1 MNGERLC
8 LPLQVTLK
16 LERTAFH
23 SANMCCGQY
32 WDDGEPEFLDVGVPV
47 DKRCVAPANEAIIVQ
62 TKNYDQLVHMVVTNL
77 TTYHPQYP
85 QYHEDGTVDHSQESW
100 LGNGQKDEHRIS
112 EGLIQLNQC
121 NERSL
126 DALICFVEVDH
137 KAIFMHDVRIRL
149 FDFDM
154 GKYRKT
160 KKRGPEAVQFSCP
173 GGFFEVYGDS
183 PPYISWP
190 AGKPVSVTRNGT
202 YNGLTVHRYKCPDIH
217 PVTMWARLDG
227 THADNPTTPDLSSL
241 TAGQEMRMVLIEFK
255 ESQCVPMTFAS
266 MPARYRQVE
275 EGWPLTDAS
284 NGGNP
289 LNGTRKLDYAHFED
303 LKDEPCEWHGSGR
316 NIQLSGYF
324 DQSDVRMCAHP
335 PPAAS
340 PPPPAPAAAPT
351 AAPTAAPDAAP
362 CNATADAAPTTSPAA
377 AATSAPAPSMPAP
390 NNPAASSTAPLTFPV
405 CKNGSRT
412 NVVKTNA
419 KGVGEWGG
427 SCTCPDGS
435 EYPAGEL
442 VSISSCMGV
451 QHLGLLACYGGK
463 PGKINRFGGDWS
475 GNKVDCHVCDDCEG
489 PYQNVFSQA
498 NDWHSNVG
506 AWGGEC
512 TCPDGQVYLVG
523 DRMDSTSSAGG
534 TLACEGGTPGAI
546 NRERGP
552 WSGNS
557 VICSSCPGPQP
568 LPSPCEGK
576 IHNVVTNNDT
586 KVGAFGGE
594 CTCPDGKV
602 YQVGDVYLGAEP
614 TLACFGGT
622 PGAYHARPGPWSH
635 SKVQCGACDVCGG
648 PAANLY
654 DENDPSAGGWGGQCA
669 CPDGQVY
676 EVGDNHDSI
685 QSLKCVGGVWNVKDL
700 NTFEGVWSRKS
711 VVCSP
716 CPVGGDTSHLTE
728 LEASH
733 KGGAG
738 PSR

>member
-126 DALICFVEVDH
+126 DALVCFVEVDH

-160 KKRGPEAVQFSCP
+160 KKRGPEAVQFHCP

-190 AGKPVSVTRNGT
+190 AGKPVSVTPNGT

-217 PVTMWARLDG
+217 PVTMWAHLDG
-227 THADNPTTPDLSSL
+227 THADNPTTPDLTSL

-303 LKDEPCEWHGSGR
+303 LKDEPCEWNGAGR

-324 DQSDVRMCAHP
+324 DQSDVRMCDHP

-377 AATSAPAPSMPAP
+377 APTSAPAPSMPAP
-390 NNPAASSTAPLTFPV
+390 NNPAAASTAPLTFPV

-523 DRMDSTSSAGG
+523 DQMDSTSSAGG

-576 IHNVVTNNDT
+576 VHNVVTNNDT

-594 CTCPDGKV
+594 CTCPDGQV
-602 YQVGDVYLGAEP
+602 YPVGDVYLGAEP

-654 DENDPSAGGWGGQCA
+654 DENDPTAGGWGGQCA

-728 LEASH
+728 LDASH

>member
-1 MNGERLC
+1 
-8 LPLQVTLK
+8 
-16 LERTAFH
+16 
-23 SANMCCGQY
+23 
-32 WDDGEPEFLDVGVPV
+32 
-47 DKRCVAPANEAIIVQ
+47 
-62 TKNYDQLVHMVVTNL
+62 
-77 TTYHPQYP
+77 
-85 QYHEDGTVDHSQESW
+85 
-100 LGNGQKDEHRIS
+100 
-112 EGLIQLNQC
+112 
-121 NERSL
+121 
-126 DALICFVEVDH
+126 
-137 KAIFMHDVRIRL
+137 
-149 FDFDM
+149 
-154 GKYRKT
+154 
-160 KKRGPEAVQFSCP
+160 
-173 GGFFEVYGDS
+173 
-183 PPYISWP
+183 
-190 AGKPVSVTRNGT
+190 
-202 YNGLTVHRYKCPDIH
+202 
-217 PVTMWARLDG
+217 
-227 THADNPTTPDLSSL
+227 
-241 TAGQEMRMVLIEFK
+241 
-255 ESQCVPMTFAS
+255 
-266 MPARYRQVE
+266 
-275 EGWPLTDAS
+275 
-284 NGGNP
+284 
-289 LNGTRKLDYAHFED
+289 
-303 LKDEPCEWHGSGR
+303 
-316 NIQLSGYF
+316 
-324 DQSDVRMCAHP
+324 
-335 PPAAS
+335 
-340 PPPPAPAAAPT
+340 
-351 AAPTAAPDAAP
+351 
-362 CNATADAAPTTSPAA
+362 
-377 AATSAPAPSMPAP
+377 MPAP

-523 DRMDSTSSAGG
+523 DQMDSTSSAGG

-576 IHNVVTNNDT
+576 VHNVVTNNDT

-728 LEASH
+728 LDASH

-738 PSR
+738 PSRSS

>member
-154 GKYRKT
+154 GKYRKA
-160 KKRGPEAVQFSCP
+160 KKRGPEAVQFHCP

-190 AGKPVSVTRNGT
+190 AGKPIEVTKNGT

-362 CNATADAAPTTSPAA
+362 CNATPDAAPTTSPAA
-377 AATSAPAPSMPAP
+377 APTSAPAPSMPAP
-390 NNPAASSTAPLTFPV
+390 NNPAATSTAPLTFPV

-523 DRMDSTSSAGG
+523 DQMDSTSSAGG

-576 IHNVVTNNDT
+576 VHNVVTNNDT

-676 EVGDNHDSI
+676 EVGDNYDSI

-728 LEASH
+728 LDASH

-738 PSR
+738 PTE